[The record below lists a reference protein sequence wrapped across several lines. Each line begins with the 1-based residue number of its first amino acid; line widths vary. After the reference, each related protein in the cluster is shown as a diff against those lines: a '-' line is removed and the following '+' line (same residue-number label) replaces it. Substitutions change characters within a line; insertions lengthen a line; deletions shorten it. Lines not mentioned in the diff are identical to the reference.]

1 MWEENVA
8 ALEADSGRG
17 KGSGPHLQLQV
28 PAKGGS
34 ILPRVNRM
42 ADDRLWDD
50 AGREWQRLE
59 TGLSRERAA
68 QLLSNPAVRV
78 GVHDDFG
85 RPLRWV
91 DSTEREAV
99 WRNQVEPEFAKPK
112 IRAGHFSKTRYSMT
126 RLFEA
131 SLWGSGPDEIVI
143 FGWD

>member
-1 MWEENVA
+1 MSRKTQ
-8 ALEADSGRG
+8 SGTIRN
-17 KGSGPHLQLQV
+17 
-28 PAKGGS
+28 
-34 ILPRVNRM
+34 VNRM

-91 DSTEREAV
+91 NSTQREAV
-99 WRNQVEPEFAKPK
+99 WRNQAEPEFAKPK
-112 IRAGHFSKTRYSMT
+112 IRAGHMSKTRYSRT
-126 RLFEA
+126 RRFEA
-131 SLWGSGPDEIVI
+131 SLWRSGPDEIVI
-143 FGWD
+143 FAWD